1 MWLGLLKCR
10 AAVDPH
16 PLRYSFASFASPSR
30 PSRMEVWRFERLPAR
45 AREASGDNR
54 PMIHGFFASA

>member
-1 MWLGLLKCR
+1 
-10 AAVDPH
+10 
-16 PLRYSFASFASPSR
+16 
-30 PSRMEVWRFERLPAR
+30 MEVWRFERLPAR

>member
-10 AAVDPH
+10 AAVDSH
-16 PLRYSFASFASPSR
+16 LLRYSFASFADPL
-30 PSRMEVWRFERLPAR
+30 RMGVRRFERLPAR